1 MTYLDEIAATIM
13 QRTGPYGPV
22 KTGKV
27 VSASADPSG
36 VRTVTV
42 TYEGSDAAPATWSS
56 AFDVAMATKGYAA
69 VVGMKVLLL
78 LPSGQP
84 FISDII
90 IGS

>member
-1 MTYLDEIAATIM
+1 MSYLEDVAAVIM
-13 QRTGPYGPV
+13 DSSGPYSPV
-22 KTGKV
+22 KVGKV
-27 VSASADPSG
+27 ASASADLSG
-36 VRTVTV
+36 ARTVTV
-42 TYEGSDAAPATWSS
+42 TYDGSAPAPATWSS

>member
-1 MTYLDEIAATIM
+1 MSYLDDIATVIM
-13 QRTGPYGPV
+13 QQSGPYSPV
-22 KTGKV
+22 KTGTV
-27 VSASADPSG
+27 VSAAPDLSG

-42 TYEGSDAAPATWSS
+42 TFDGSAPVPATWSS
-56 AFDVAMATKGYAA
+56 SFDVAMATKGYAA

>member
-1 MTYLDEIAATIM
+1 MSYLDDIAAAIM
-13 QRTGPYGPV
+13 QQAGPYSPV
-22 KTGKV
+22 KMATIS
-27 VSASADPSG
+27 SASAASSG

-42 TYEGSDAAPATWSS
+42 TYDGSAPVPATWSS

>member
-1 MTYLDEIAATIM
+1 MSYLDEIAAAIM
-13 QRTGPYGPV
+13 QQTGPYSPV
-22 KTGKV
+22 KMATIN
-27 VSASADPSG
+27 SASADSNG

-42 TYEGSDAAPATWSS
+42 TYEGSASAPATWSS
-56 AFDVAMATKGYAA
+56 AFDVAMATKGYPA